1 MMDISSIGGTALTEQ
16 AQLAYGVACLKMA
29 QHSESVAQ
37 YLIMDSV
44 EISNE
49 AMEKFM
55 AERNAQ

>member
-1 MMDISSIGGTALTEQ
+1 MDISALGGTALTEQ
-16 AQLAYGVACLKMA
+16 AQMVYNIACMKMA
-29 QHSESVAQ
+29 QHSENVAQ